1 MLRYHSVGSARKGVF
16 AGETKFYAVAG
27 VIAMTYRG

>member
-1 MLRYHSVGSARKGVF
+1 MLRYHNEGEARKGVF

-27 VIAMTYRG
+27 VIAITCR